1 MTNPTT
7 KVLAVTVSP
16 MFTAIL
22 DYALDNPCPRTGP
35 RIKALAITRD
45 GGLVGWKAVNPLVQ
59 VALGSVS
66 EFERNLQ
73 GVCAKC
79 RLTQDETETVAD
91 FAFSRIADWR
101 IWGRRGANPYRDVR

>member
-16 MFTAIL
+16 KFMAIL
-22 DYALDNPCPRTGP
+22 DYALDNPRPRTGP

-45 GGLVGWKAVNPLVQ
+45 GGLVGWNDVNPLVQ
-59 VALGSVS
+59 VVLGTVS

-73 GVCAKC
+73 GVCATC
-79 RLTQDETETVAD
+79 ELAQDETEAVVAL
-91 FAFSRIADWR
+91 AYSRIADWR
-101 IWGRRGANPYRDVR
+101 IFGRKGASPYKEVR